1 MVYKIAAA
9 NAGERLA
16 FRCAVHRH
24 RPGVAE
30 LWSLG
35 RFAHDQVFHHPHF
48 GPRVHCLLR
57 LRSLVLWMGGDCA
70 GRAGD
75 SRAGTLPRLG
85 LVGRFVRFTC
95 ARSCYRVAHG
105 SDFQSERSSV
115 QMACWARKVRSAT
128 TPASTRRPSRNPSST
143 SPPSRIVKTPFYLAT
158 IVGISLGGTFS
169 A

>member
-1 MVYKIAAA
+1 MIPLPLWQEIFVYENDMVYKIAAA

-115 QMACWARKVRSAT
+115 MT
-128 TPASTRRPSRNPSST
+128 TRPNETRIALT
-143 SPPSRIVKTPFYLAT
+143 D
-158 IVGISLGGTFS
+158 
-169 A
+169 